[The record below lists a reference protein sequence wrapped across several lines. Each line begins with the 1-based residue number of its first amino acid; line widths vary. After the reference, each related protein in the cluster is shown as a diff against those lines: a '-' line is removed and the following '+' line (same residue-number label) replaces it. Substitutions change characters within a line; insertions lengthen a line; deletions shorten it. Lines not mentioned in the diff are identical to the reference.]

1 MRKMPH
7 RVVRRGEDGALKGAT
22 IRLKT
27 KPACCGRA
35 RRAYPMISIPWLPRT
50 APIRVI
56 KLRTNRIQ
64 CSRSTSAKVASGREL
79 ARTRSHRWRNSG
91 SATNSI
97 KVNSSHTATI
107 ALIHHCHDP
116 PVRRQKKTVPQVE
129 PNDHVEAGDPGKHRC
144 DASLPAKTPLD
155 SLEEDD
161 PFRRGMEI
169 THCGQ

>member
-1 MRKMPH
+1 MFQTEFCPEPITAALIQINGNRSDMRKMQH
-7 RVVRRGEDGALKGAT
+7 RVVSRAEDGALQGAT

-79 ARTRSHRWRNSG
+79 RERAAIDG
-91 SATNSI
+91 G
-97 KVNSSHTATI
+97 TA
-107 ALIHHCHDP
+107 AQ
-116 PVRRQKKTVPQVE
+116 RQTAP
-129 PNDHVEAGDPGKHRC
+129 R
-144 DASLPAKTPLD
+144 
-155 SLEEDD
+155 
-161 PFRRGMEI
+161 
-169 THCGQ
+169 